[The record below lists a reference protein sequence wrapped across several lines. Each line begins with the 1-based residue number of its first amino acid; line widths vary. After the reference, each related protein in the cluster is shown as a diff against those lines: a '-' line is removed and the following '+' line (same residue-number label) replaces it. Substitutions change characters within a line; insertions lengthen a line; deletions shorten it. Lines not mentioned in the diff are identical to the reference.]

1 MNSSTEDNI
10 KGNAKQAKGAVKE
23 TTGRVVGNEELEARG
38 KAEKTEGKV
47 QDKVGDVKNVF
58 GK

>member
-23 TTGRVVGNEELEARG
+23 TTGRVTGNKDLEARG
-38 KAEKTEGKV
+38 QGERAEGKV